1 MHTVWVCLQSTV
13 AQKVS
18 QSFKLGR
25 QQVSVSQGHILYTLT
40 SYDVKSTLSFVLSS
54 ILLIIR
60 QVVNLVPVAAS
71 WLEKAPSHPFLGFRF
86 LLSFETTLMILLPQV
101 HGWSAQA
108 ISALVSGGNRYF
120 PFYPLPWIN
129 PSSTLLTVN
138 QKDAVAQD
146 WRVYLGA
153 RGPEGHSVASKMWP
167 SHRSTKA
174 SSVFQRSS
182 GRIRVLPRI
191 CLS

>member
-1 MHTVWVCLQSTV
+1 M
-13 AQKVS
+13 
-18 QSFKLGR
+18 
-25 QQVSVSQGHILYTLT
+25 
-40 SYDVKSTLSFVLSS
+40 
-54 ILLIIR
+54 
-60 QVVNLVPVAAS
+60 VNLVPVAAS

-108 ISALVSGGNRYF
+108 ISALVSGGNRHF

-146 WRVYLGA
+146 WRAYLGA
-153 RGPEGHSVASKMWP
+153 RGPTLGHSVASKCDLHTEAQRPALCFNVAQEGSGSSHGSASHDP
-167 SHRSTKA
+167 SSWL
-174 SSVFQRSS
+174 
-182 GRIRVLPRI
+182 RIWIFRIVVL
-191 CLS
+191 CLFIF